1 MPFRFNT
8 LLTDAL
14 SKATRCFPTHRYH
27 RHASM
32 IYEGPEADEIHSH
45 SKRVNAPVLT
55 RLLRYR
61 FGFGQVGE
69 TAVTA
74 LGEAYNTEKRPW
86 TSSRNRSTLSSL
98 HKQLVDRIRG
108 ARDACLDSAHHDAYD
123 RQSTAHDKCSDTHK
137 KVENLLNDAF
147 RGSS

>member
-1 MPFRFNT
+1 VPFRFST
-8 LLTDAL
+8 LLTGAL
-14 SKATRCFPTHRYH
+14 SKATKCFPTHRYH

-45 SKRVNAPVLT
+45 SKHVNASVLT

-61 FGFGQVGE
+61 FGFGPVGE

-74 LGEAYNTEKRPW
+74 LRKAYNTEKRPW

-98 HKQLVDRIRG
+98 QKQLVDRTRG

-147 RGSS
+147 RGSR